1 MTVAELRNMLADFD
15 ADMEVRFAYNY
26 GDYWNTEVAADIT
39 DADVDQVQYSA
50 YHRSDKVVDP
60 DKYDDDDDSINALT
74 APHVVILR

>member
-39 DADVDQVQYSA
+39 DADVGQVQYSA
-50 YHRSDKVVDP
+50 YHRSDKVVNP